1 MTLELDTRV
10 AEILEVQAP
19 SLQRYVRALVRDAD
33 EAADVCQETQVRF
46 LIAARS
52 AGLPDAPGAWM
63 KRVAY
68 NLVVSA
74 ARRRQTAV
82 RSAEAIARPEVLA
95 PLEDV
100 VIERERDAALR
111 DVLAATRHDDRVAV
125 VMAATGYGTRDIAE
139 RLGRTE
145 LATRT
150 LICRARARMRT
161 TLVAA
166 DAS

>member
-1 MTLELDTRV
+1 MNTDIDLRV
-10 AEILEVQAP
+10 AAVLNLQAASLE
-19 SLQRYVRALVRDAD
+19 RYVRSLVRDPD

-46 LIAARS
+46 LVAARA

-82 RSAEAIARPEVLA
+82 RSAEAIARPEALA
-95 PLEDV
+95 PLEDLV
-100 VIERERDAALR
+100 VERERDAHLR
-111 DVLAATRHDDRVAV
+111 RVLATTRPDDRVAM
-125 VMAATGYGTRDIAE
+125 VMAATGFGTKDIAA
-139 RLGRTE
+139 RLGRSE

-150 LICRARARMRT
+150 LICRARSRMRDV
-161 TLVAA
+161 LVAA